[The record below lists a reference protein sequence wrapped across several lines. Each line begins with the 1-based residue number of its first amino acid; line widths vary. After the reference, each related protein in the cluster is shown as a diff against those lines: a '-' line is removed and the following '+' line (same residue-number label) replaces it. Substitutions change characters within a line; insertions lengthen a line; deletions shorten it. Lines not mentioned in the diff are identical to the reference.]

1 MSPERWMRI
10 EQLYHTALELDSGEQ
25 SQYLAKACD
34 GDDDLRQRVASLLGE
49 KTSAANLLDQP
60 VWDAARNLIEQTTRP
75 KPAPGSQL
83 GPYQIEAPVGSGG
96 MGEVFLAH
104 DTRLRRTV
112 AIKVLR
118 SESIA
123 DPSRKGR
130 FLQEARAAS
139 ALNHPNI
146 VALYDISSDN
156 GTDFLVLEYVP
167 GKTLKDLIT
176 PAGLPI
182 SEILL
187 YGVQAAGALAAAHA
201 AGIIHRDIKP
211 ANIMVTPQ
219 SQVKILDF
227 GVAKLTERMI
237 DGAEDEIPTQST
249 VPGVIVGTV
258 SYMSPEQTRGDAV
271 DARSDVFSLGCVLYQ
286 ASTGCLPF
294 QGPSAFSIM
303 HEIATANPPIPS
315 SIRSNLPTEFDRI
328 ICRALVKDKEQRY
341 GSATEFA
348 DALQAF
354 QQELAGIPR
363 KVPHVVSRAWRW
375 AALAAAA
382 VTMVWFGS
390 MVWFGATFRSSLFK
404 RADVATVAVLPFE
417 DLNADPSQ
425 PYFSQGI
432 TEDIIT
438 QLGRAGSSGFGVIAG
453 PSVWRYRN
461 KHAAPG
467 QVGADLGAGY
477 VVTGSVRRE
486 ASRMRITASLTRS
499 RGAVRIWADSFDG
512 PSDAALS
519 LQEDVAA
526 AVARAVGTQ
535 IQGSAQKTLE
545 HRRAIDSEAYD
556 LYLRGRF
563 YWNQRTEVSL
573 RQAADYFQQ
582 TISRAP
588 GYAAAYAGLADSY
601 AALVYSCYLAPAE
614 GFPRVRAALQRAREL
629 DPQAPEVFAS
639 EGYMNMYFDWDFT
652 TAARNLEHAIA
663 INPSYAPAYDWL
675 GVLRTAMEDFP
686 AASRALERAR
696 QLDPASLP
704 ILTDVGFELHY
715 SKQNK
720 AAEETLRKV
729 FALDPN
735 FPLAHFWMGRVLSA
749 EGDCADALSQLGSLS
764 SGPLRDWQP
773 LIAGHGYVSGACA
786 QPDLAQHD
794 LKRLDDMEKTR
805 FVTSYG
811 KALIHSGLGDRQQTL
826 LWIRKAIEERSHWMV
841 WIRLD
846 PRFNALRSDSTFQG
860 FVRTVFPN

>member
-1 MSPERWMRI
+1 MSPERWKKI
-10 EQLYHTALELDSGEQ
+10 EQLYHSALELDSSEQ
-25 SQYLAKACD
+25 SEYLAKACD
-34 GDDDLRQRVASLLGE
+34 GDDELRQRVASLLRE

-60 VWDAARNLIEQTTRP
+60 VWDAARNLIEQTARP

-83 GPYQIEAPVGSGG
+83 GPYQIEAPIGSGG

-112 AIKVLR
+112 ALKVLR
-118 SESIA
+118 PESVA
-123 DPSRKGR
+123 DPGRKGR

-167 GKTLKDLIT
+167 GKTLNDLIT
-176 PAGLPI
+176 PAGLSI

-187 YGVQAAGALAAAHA
+187 YSVQAAGALAAAHA

-227 GVAKLTERMI
+227 GVAKLTERTI
-237 DGAEDEIPTQST
+237 DGAEDETRTQCT

-258 SYMSPEQTRGDAV
+258 SYMSPEQTRGDSV
-271 DARSDVFSLGCVLYQ
+271 DARSDIFSLGCVLYQ
-286 ASTGCLPF
+286 AATGRLPF
-294 QGPSAFSIM
+294 QGPSALSIM
-303 HEIATANPPIPS
+303 HEIATANPPVPS
-315 SIRSNLPTEFDRI
+315 NIRSNLPTEFDRI
-328 ICRALVKDKEQRY
+328 ICRALAKDKEQRY

-354 QQELAGIPR
+354 QQELARTPR

-375 AALAAAA
+375 AAIAAAA
-382 VTMVWFGS
+382 VTMVWLGS
-390 MVWFGATFRSSLFK
+390 TFRSSLFK

-417 DLNADPSQ
+417 DLNADPFQ
-425 PYFSQGI
+425 PYVSQGI

-461 KHAAPG
+461 KHPAPS

-477 VVTGSVRRE
+477 VLTGSIRRE
-486 ASRMRITASLTRS
+486 ASRMRITARLTRS
-499 RGAVRIWADSFDG
+499 RDAVQIWADSFNG

-519 LQEDVAA
+519 LQDDVSA

-535 IQGSAQKTLE
+535 IAGSAQKTLE
-545 HRRAIDSEAYD
+545 RRQAIDSEAYD

-573 RQAADYFQQ
+573 RQAAEYFQQ

-588 GYAAAYAGLADSY
+588 GYAPAYAGLADSY
-601 AALVYSCYLAPAE
+601 AALVYGCYLAPAE
-614 GFPRVRAALQRAREL
+614 GFPKVRAALQRAREL

-639 EGYMNMYFDWDFT
+639 EGYMNMYFDWDFG

-663 INPSYAPAYDWL
+663 LNPNYAPAYDWL

-715 SKQNK
+715 SKHNK
-720 AAEETLRKV
+720 EAEGALRKV

-749 EGDCADALSQLGSLS
+749 EGDCANALSQLGTLS

-773 LIAGHGYVSGACA
+773 LIAGHGYVSAACA
-786 QPDLAQHD
+786 HRDLAQQD
-794 LKRLDDMEKTR
+794 LKRLEDMGKTR
-805 FVTSYG
+805 FVMSYG
-811 KALIHSGLGDRQQTL
+811 KALIHSGLGDREQTL
-826 LWIRKAIEERSHWMV
+826 VWIRKAVEERSHWMV

-846 PRFNALRSDSTFQG
+846 PRFSALRSDSRFQG

>member
-1 MSPERWMRI
+1 MSPERWRKI
-10 EQLYHTALELDSGEQ
+10 EQFYHSALELDSNEQ
-25 SQYLAKACD
+25 SEYLAKACD
-34 GDDDLRQRVASLLGE
+34 GDDDLRQQVASLLRE
-49 KTSAANLLDQP
+49 KTSAENLLDQP
-60 VWDAARNLIEQTTRP
+60 VLDAARSLIEPTGPP
-75 KPAPGSQL
+75 KPAPGSRL
-83 GPYQIEAPVGSGG
+83 GPYQIEAPIGSGG

-104 DTRLRRTV
+104 DTRLHRTV
-112 AIKVLR
+112 AIKILR
-118 SESIA
+118 PESIA

-146 VALYDISSDN
+146 VTLYDISSDK

-176 PAGLPI
+176 PAGLPL

-187 YGVQAAGALAAAHA
+187 YGVQAAGALAASHA

-227 GVAKLTERMI
+227 GVAKLTERTI
-237 DGAEDEIPTQST
+237 GGAEDETGTQCT

-258 SYMSPEQTRGDAV
+258 SYMSPEQTRGDSV
-271 DARSDVFSLGCVLYQ
+271 DARSDIFSLGCVLYQ
-286 ASTGCLPF
+286 AATGRLPF
-294 QGPSAFSIM
+294 QGPSALSIM
-303 HEIATANPPIPS
+303 HEIAAANPPAPS
-315 SIRSNLPTEFDRI
+315 TIRSNLPTEFDRI
-328 ICRALVKDKEQRY
+328 ICCALAKDKEQRY
-341 GSATEFA
+341 GSATEFR
-348 DALQAF
+348 DALQAL
-354 QQELAGIPR
+354 QQELAGTPR
-363 KVPHVVSRAWRW
+363 KGLHHISRAWQW
-375 AALAAAA
+375 AAIAAAA
-382 VTMVWFGS
+382 VTMVWLG
-390 MVWFGATFRSSLFK
+390 MVWLGSTFRSSLFK
-404 RADVATVAVLPFE
+404 RADAATVAVLPFE
-417 DLNADPSQ
+417 DLNADPLQ
-425 PYFSQGI
+425 PYVSQGI

-461 KHAAPG
+461 KHPAPG
-467 QVGADLGAGY
+467 QVGADLGAAY
-477 VVTGSVRRE
+477 ILTGSIRRE
-486 ASRMRITASLTRS
+486 ASRMRITARLTRS
-499 RGAVRIWADSFDG
+499 RDAVQIWADSFNG

-535 IQGSAQKTLE
+535 IAGSAPKTLE
-545 HRRAIDSEAYD
+545 RRQAIDSQAYD

-588 GYAAAYAGLADSY
+588 GYAPAYAGLADSY
-601 AALVYSCYLAPAE
+601 AALVYGCYLAPAE
-614 GFPRVRAALQRAREL
+614 GFAKVRAALQRAREL

-639 EGYMNMYFDWDFT
+639 EGYMNMYFDWDFG
-652 TAARNLEHAIA
+652 AAAQNLEHAIA
-663 INPSYAPAYDWL
+663 LNPNYAPAYDWL

-686 AASRALERAR
+686 AASRAIERAR
-696 QLDPASLP
+696 QLDPVSLP

-715 SKQNK
+715 SKHNK
-720 AAEETLRKV
+720 EAEGALRKV

-749 EGDCADALSQLGSLS
+749 EGDCANALSQLGTLS

-773 LIAGHGYVSGACA
+773 LIAGHGYASAACA
-786 QPDLAQHD
+786 EQDLAQRD
-794 LKRLDDMEKTR
+794 LKRLEDMGKTR

-811 KALIHSGLGDRQQTL
+811 KALIHSGLGDREQTL
-826 LWIRKAIEERSHWMV
+826 VWIRKAIEERSHWMV

-846 PRFNALRSDSTFQG
+846 PRFSALRSDSRFQG

>member
-1 MSPERWMRI
+1 MSPERWRKI
-10 EQLYHTALELDSGEQ
+10 EQLYHSALELDSSEQ
-25 SQYLAKACD
+25 SEYLAKACD
-34 GDDDLRQRVASLLGE
+34 GDDDLRQRVASLLRE
-49 KTSAANLLDQP
+49 KTSEANLLDQP
-60 VWDAARNLIEQTTRP
+60 VWDAARNLMEQIARP
-75 KPAPGSQL
+75 KLSPGSQL
-83 GPYQIEAPVGSGG
+83 GPYQIEAPLGSGG
-96 MGEVFLAH
+96 MGEVFLAR
-104 DTRLRRTV
+104 DARLHRTV
-112 AIKVLR
+112 AIKVLPP
-118 SESIA
+118 ESVA

-146 VALYDISSDN
+146 VTLYDISSDN

-167 GKTLKDLIT
+167 GKTLKGLIT

-227 GVAKLTERMI
+227 GVAKLTERTI
-237 DGAEDEIPTQST
+237 DGAEDETSTQCT
-249 VPGVIVGTV
+249 VPGVILGTV
-258 SYMSPEQTRGDAV
+258 SYMSPEQTRGESV
-271 DARSDVFSLGCVLYQ
+271 DARSDIFSLGCVLYQ
-286 ASTGCLPF
+286 AATGRLPF
-294 QGPSAFSIM
+294 QGPSALSIM
-303 HEIATANPPIPS
+303 HEIATVDPPVPS
-315 SIRSNLPTEFDRI
+315 TVRSNLPSEFDRI
-328 ICRALVKDKEQRY
+328 IGGALAKDKEQRY
-341 GSATEFA
+341 GSATELA

-354 QQELAGIPR
+354 QQQLAGTR
-363 KVPHVVSRAWRW
+363 TGKVPNVASRAWRW
-375 AALAAAA
+375 AAIAAS
-382 VTMVWFGS
+382 VVIMVGVGS
-390 MVWFGATFRSSLFK
+390 TFRSSLIK
-404 RADVATVAVLPFE
+404 RADAATVAVLPFE

-425 PYFSQGI
+425 PYVSQGV

-453 PSVWRYRN
+453 PSVWRYRD
-461 KHAAPG
+461 KHPTPG

-477 VVTGSVRRE
+477 VLTGSIRRE
-486 ASRMRITASLTRS
+486 ASGMRITARLTRS
-499 RGAVRIWADSFDG
+499 RDAVQIWADSFNG

-535 IQGSAQKTLE
+535 IAGSAPKTLE
-545 HRRAIDSEAYD
+545 RRQTIDSEAYD

-573 RQAADYFQQ
+573 KQAVEYFQQ
-582 TISRAP
+582 TLSRAP
-588 GYAAAYAGLADSY
+588 AYAPAYAGLADSY
-601 AALVYSCYLAPAE
+601 AALVYGCYLAPAE
-614 GFPRVRAALQRAREL
+614 GFPKVRAALQKAREL
-629 DPQAPEVFAS
+629 DPQAAEVFAS
-639 EGYMNMYFDWDFT
+639 EGYMNMYFDWDFA
-652 TAARNLEHAIA
+652 TAAQNLEHAIA
-663 INPSYAPAYDWL
+663 LNPNYAPAYDWL
-675 GVLRTAMEDFP
+675 GVLHTAMEDFP
-686 AASRALERAR
+686 GASRALERAR

-715 SKQNK
+715 SNHNK
-720 AAEETLRKV
+720 EAEGALRKV
-729 FALDPN
+729 VALDPN

-749 EGDCADALSQLGSLS
+749 EGDCANALSQLGSLS

-773 LIAGHGYVSGACA
+773 LIAGHGYVSGDCA
-786 QPDLAQHD
+786 QQNLALQD
-794 LKRLDDMEKTR
+794 LKRLEDMENTR

-811 KALIHSGLGDRQQTL
+811 KALIHSGLGDREQTL
-826 LWIRKAIEERSHWMV
+826 VWIRKAIEERSHWMV

-846 PRFNALRSDSTFQG
+846 PRFSAVRSDTRFQG